1 MKFSLIIPVYNVE
14 KYLDKCL
21 ESILYQSYENF
32 EVIIVNDGS
41 PDNSQEIIDKYVQ
54 QDTRFKS
61 YIKENGGLSDARNFG
76 VSKAQGDY
84 LLFIDSDDYIEHDLL
99 SSISDICSGND
110 IIKFNITLVD
120 EHYDIIKK
128 ARKYESKADATFEDV
143 LNVDLFQ
150 PACGYAY
157 STDFWKNNKF
167 EFAKGKI
174 HEDFGLIPYCTLIA
188 KKRYL
193 LDYYGYNYLQR
204 TGSIMNG
211 AHKAKRRAYDM
222 LFHFDTLVDRINNI
236 SDASVNKKDKNLC
249 LSYIANN
256 TISMIRLLDD
266 KNKQEYLKELKK
278 RKITKY
284 MLADTFPRKVKKIIA
299 SISLETYIKY
309 RFK

>member
-1 MKFSLIIPVYNVE
+1 MKFSLIVPVYNVE

-21 ESILYQSYENF
+21 KSIEAQSYKDF

-41 PDNSQEIIDKYVQ
+41 PDNSQEIINEYVNE
-54 QDTRFKS
+54 DSRFKA

-76 VSKAQGDY
+76 LTKAQGEY

-99 SSISDICSGND
+99 SSVSAVCDGND
-110 IIKFNITLVD
+110 IIKFNMTLVD
-120 EHYDIIKK
+120 EKYNVIKK
-128 ARKYESKADATFEDV
+128 AKHYETKSEATFKDV
-143 LNVDLFQ
+143 LNVEFFQ

-157 STDFWKNNKF
+157 NISFWKNNNL

-193 LDYYGYNYLQR
+193 LDYYGYNYVQR

-222 LFHFDTLVDRINNI
+222 LFHFDTLVGKINNI
-236 SDASVNKKDKNLC
+236 HSTNIDKEDKLLY

-256 TISMIRLLDD
+256 TISMIRFLDD
-266 KNKQEYLKELKK
+266 KDKPEYLKELKE
-278 RKITKY
+278 RKIVKY
-284 MLADTFPRKVKKIIA
+284 MLADTLSRKIKKIIA
-299 SISLETYIKY
+299 SISLKMYTKY

>member
-1 MKFSLIIPVYNVE
+1 MKFSLIVPVYNVE

-21 ESILYQSYENF
+21 KSIADQSYKDF

-41 PDNSQEIIDKYVQ
+41 PDNSQEIINKYVNE
-54 QDTRFKS
+54 DSRFKA

-76 VSKAQGDY
+76 VTKAQGEY

-99 SSISDICSGND
+99 SSISAVCDGND

-120 EHYDIIKK
+120 EEYNVIEKAKHYETKS
-128 ARKYESKADATFEDV
+128 EATFKDV
-143 LNVDLFQ
+143 LNVELFQ

-157 STDFWKNNKF
+157 NAAFWKNNNL

-193 LDYYGYNYLQR
+193 LDYYGYNYVQR

-211 AHKAKRRAYDM
+211 AHKAQKRAYDM
-222 LFHFDTLVDRINNI
+222 LFHFDTLMGKINNTHDTNI
-236 SDASVNKKDKNLC
+236 DKEDKLLY

-256 TISMIRLLDD
+256 TISMIRFLDD
-266 KNKQEYLKELKK
+266 KDKPEYLKELKK
-278 RKITKY
+278 RKIVKY
-284 MLADTFPRKVKKIIA
+284 MSADTLSRKIKKIIA
-299 SISLETYIKY
+299 SISLEMYTKY